1 MVLKYPLN
9 FFVSV
14 QTEKER
20 IKNQRRPE
28 EKPLNLACLERT
40 RKPLKAFHSP
50 SFFVFLGL
58 VMTRKP

>member
-1 MVLKYPLN
+1 LSL
-9 FFVSV
+9 FR
-14 QTEKER
+14 QRER
-20 IKNQRRPE
+20 IKNERRPE

-40 RKPLKAFHSP
+40 RKPLKAFQSP